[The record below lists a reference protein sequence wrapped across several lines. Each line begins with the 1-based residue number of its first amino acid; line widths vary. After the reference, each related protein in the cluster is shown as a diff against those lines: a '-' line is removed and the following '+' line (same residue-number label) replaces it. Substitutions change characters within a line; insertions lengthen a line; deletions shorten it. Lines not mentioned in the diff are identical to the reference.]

1 MEIILGKTA
10 GFCYGVNNAVTK
22 TEEYVRNIKNK
33 KIYCLGELVHNKDVI
48 DKLEREGL
56 NFIVKIDETDK
67 NNLDKREKSLI
78 IRAHGEP
85 KATYKTL
92 KEQNIEILDLTCPN
106 VLVIHDIVEKYVNN
120 NYYIFFIAE
129 KGHPEV
135 VGTYSFCDG
144 ECSIIENEDD
154 IDVAFDKILEKN
166 KNKILVVSQTTF
178 RIEKFE
184 KYVEE
189 IISKVNILNNKGEG
203 IILEVR
209 NTICN
214 ATRLRQE
221 ETEKL
226 SKIVDYMIVIG
237 GKNSSNTRK
246 LYDISV
252 KNCENSILIQNYIEL
267 EKEYKEELEKIKK
280 LSKIGIMAGASTPK
294 DSIEDVINL
303 IKRFGR

>member
-166 KNKILVVSQTTF
+166 KNKILVISQTTF

-252 KNCENSILIQNYIEL
+252 KNCENAILIQNYIEL